1 MIVAYDVSTSLL
13 SLIMSILKHLN
24 LMFAMPFDAELY
36 GLQGGDVICL
46 TIAIWYG
53 RFVEILDSSHFIACQ
68 KYGIS
73 VIWTLYWVQNRMA
86 SIQFCRASQ
95 ALSNGIWLKLKSE
108 KMLGENFQISYLFS
122 SKIGQ
127 KRCQWAFFNSNY
139 LSSRTFWKNV

>member
-13 SLIMSILKHLN
+13 SLIMSTLKHLN
-24 LMFAMPFDAELY
+24 LMFGMSFDAELY
-36 GLQGGDVICL
+36 GLQDGDVICL

-73 VIWTLYWVQNRMA
+73 VIWTLYWVQNEMA

-95 ALSNGIWLKLKSE
+95 GLSNGIWLKLKSE
-108 KMLGENFQISYLFS
+108 NISGEKTTNIIPIFI
-122 SKIGQ
+122 
-127 KRCQWAFFNSNY
+127 
-139 LSSRTFWKNV
+139 KNR